1 MSEEVNNWN
10 TLAGELRSA
19 LAARDWHQAGAII
32 WQLRQLDGER
42 FTLELEHYTNEQVRK
57 GGYGMALETE
67 QRLEALRLWAREG
80 LERFPT
86 AWPALI
92 LVMSQG
98 FPAGEAAKTLAQHYK
113 EWSFDT
119 KRGLIY
125 RGDIITEAVKGA
137 KSLLDILIE
146 RPLTED
152 ELKRIANT
160 VALFHSKG
168 VYHADLNINN
178 ILFKYYSTFAQL
190 TGTKCM

>member
-1 MSEEVNNWN
+1 
-10 TLAGELRSA
+10 LRSA

-125 RGDIITEAVKGA
+125 RGDIKGPTE
-137 KSLLDILIE
+137 SFDCTCLDWE
-146 RPLTED
+146 HTKE
-152 ELKRIANT
+152 E
-160 VALFHSKG
+160 G
-168 VYHADLNINN
+168 VRVLRSDMRDVLWSVFQSIQAPSDV
-178 ILFKYYSTFAQL
+178 
-190 TGTKCM
+190 